1 MSSKIKNAK
10 AKEKIAYL
18 REQVHEKG
26 RKISESVGDI
36 KYDGFLDMKD
46 DEVDETL
53 TFHGKKCCRFKR
65 LAQGENEKTVSRSF
79 EMIANFGEGLY
90 FDDGEM
96 ISDLASDFEGGS
108 HLLRC
113 PECGALFLHITG
125 KNCIAFW
132 DDDYYTYKHDY
143 YQVESLEHA
152 MKLNL
157 LEGGHLKAYDG
168 SHFGTYE
175 VC

>member
-10 AKEKIAYL
+10 AKEKIA
-18 REQVHEKG
+18 
-26 RKISESVGDI
+26 
-36 KYDGFLDMKD
+36 
-46 DEVDETL
+46 
-53 TFHGKKCCRFKR
+53 
-65 LAQGENEKTVSRSF
+65 
-79 EMIANFGEGLY
+79 
-90 FDDGEM
+90 
-96 ISDLASDFEGGS
+96 
-108 HLLRC
+108 
-113 PECGALFLHITG
+113 
-125 KNCIAFW
+125 CIAFW